1 MSWTTA
7 RSNSS
12 IFTSLVKKN
21 AFGIA
26 HCFTSSKQALKW
38 AETHEVDLAIV
49 DYNMPAPDGLE
60 FIRLLRKMAGKQLLP
75 ILMVTVASA
84 KEIRYAA
91 LECGAND
98 FLTKPLDIVE
108 FLARVKNMSAIS
120 RLQNELAETANW
132 FAEQVKAATRD
143 IANRERETIL
153 KLSVVAERRNPQT
166 SGHLH
171 RMSHYCRCI
180 AGGQGSSQADQDLL
194 FAAAPLHDIG
204 KVAIPDSIQLKR
216 GPLTREEFA
225 IMKQHTTAGFD
236 ILNGSGSNLLQLAA
250 KIALTHHEKYDGS
263 GYPNGLEGHK
273 IPLVGRI
280 CALSD
285 VFDALT
291 SSRAYKDAWSIED
304 AVAEIN
310 RGSGAQFDPRLVG
323 VFNSVLPELLAIKK
337 LYLAREPMP
346 ALNGVHNAA

>member
-1 MSWTTA
+1 MDILVVDDSKVQLK
-7 RSNSS
+7 
-12 IFTSLVKKN
+12 ILTSLVKKN
-21 AFGIA
+21 AFGNA
-26 HCFTSSKQALKW
+26 HCFIASKEALKW

-49 DYNMPAPDGLE
+49 DYNMPAPNGLE
-60 FIRLLRKMAGKQLLP
+60 FIRLLRKMAGKELVP
-75 ILMVTVASA
+75 ILMVTLASA

-98 FLTKPLDIVE
+98 FLTKPLDIAE
-108 FLARVKNMSAIS
+108 FSARVKNMSALS
-120 RLQNELAETANW
+120 QLQNQLAETANW
-132 FAEQVKAATRD
+132 FAEQLKAATSD

-153 KLSVVAERRNPQT
+153 KLSVVAERRNPET
-166 SGHLH
+166 SGHLS

-180 AGGQGSSQADQDLL
+180 AGAHGSSQADQDLL
-194 FAAAPLHDIG
+194 FTASPLHDIG
-204 KVAIPDSIQLKR
+204 KVAIPDSIQLKA
-216 GPLTREEFA
+216 GPLTREEFV

-250 KIALTHHEKYDGS
+250 IIALTHHEKYDGT
-263 GYPNGLEGHK
+263 GYPNGLKRHD

-291 SSRAYKDAWSIED
+291 SARPYKNAWTIED

-310 RGSGAQFDPRLVG
+310 RCSGTHFDPRLVD
-323 VFNSVLPELLAIKK
+323 VFNSVLPRLLEIKN
-337 LYLAREPMP
+337 LYRAKEPMP
-346 ALNGVHNAA
+346 ALN